1 MIKNIFIFLNAVVC
15 LYCYNKI
22 NCVEEQL
29 IKTHLLLNQQIG
41 LLNKKNSILND
52 EIEVLKL
59 ELNEKENKFNT
70 FIESNYLL

>member
-1 MIKNIFIFLNAVVC
+1 
-15 LYCYNKI
+15 
-22 NCVEEQL
+22 VEEQL
-29 IKTHLLLNQQIG
+29 IKTHLLLNQHIS